1 MFQYAAV
8 MGIAHRTQHT
18 PAVVCDNVLASIY
31 PYIAEKCIKLPGKL
45 FRLFPKNN
53 TLHLNEKHSSI
64 YEKSLVEKAINASSK
79 NIKIRGFF
87 QTWKYSQHITDVIQ
101 NHFQFDAN
109 VTNYAKKYIQTVIT
123 RHKQNAN
130 VTGDVTTIGVHVRR
144 GDFLSNASTKRGRSV
159 ATADYFHAAMNYFR
173 KQYTNCVFLIASDDV
188 KWCRKHLMA
197 HDIIIIA
204 DHKPKTVLKLRMD
217 GVSRDMSILRLVDHS
232 IISTGT
238 FSLWV
243 GRFTPGQVIYFKNFV
258 VKGSA
263 LDRDFKAEDYYQ
275 PGWIAM

>member
-1 MFQYAAV
+1 MA
-8 MGIAHRTQHT
+8 
-18 PAVVCDNVLASIY
+18 
-31 PYIAEKCIKLPGKL
+31 
-45 FRLFPKNN
+45 
-53 TLHLNEKHSSI
+53 
-64 YEKSLVEKAINASSK
+64 
-79 NIKIRGFF
+79 
-87 QTWKYSQHITDVIQ
+87 
-101 NHFQFDAN
+101 
-109 VTNYAKKYIQTVIT
+109 TV
-123 RHKQNAN
+123 
-130 VTGDVTTIGVHVRR
+130 
-144 GDFLSNASTKRGRSV
+144 
-159 ATADYFHAAMNYFR
+159 DYFHAAMNYFR